1 MARKKLKLGGLTK
14 GKSHSKGGIDMV
26 VKSTNQRVEL
36 EGGEGVLNKYVMS
49 SEDKYEFE
57 GKEKTACEIASNLN
71 QETGNGVKF
80 ECEDTKNTDMTPTDA
95 STGFAKGGKVGM
107 IECQNCGW
115 DWKVSDGGD
124 DLYICHKCNA
134 DNEFAK
140 GGDIDGDT
148 KIVIRNIKNPN
159 ERVKGVKSIY
169 RGSYAKVFKILNA
182 DSVFGERYATDYENL
197 DGNDFY
203 FEIDGALSPI
213 EEEKIN
219 ALKDVEIM
227 HEYAKGGK
235 INSDSLTQEQVPDGF
250 SFDSTSYSSGNII
263 KITNIDEPPKYGQF
277 TDSDLSKVI
286 PRVIG
291 GVPFGAMF
299 KVDDTA
305 NNFRFIKGASEL
317 KSFPTE
323 TIQSMNGNKYLVSK
337 SKKTRYGTELF
348 ALGKSYYSGFVNL
361 VLKGIKSPIFIGD
374 VGYYSKG
381 WTAIDGISGIQ
392 RGVAGAKLTDYN
404 YKQKGEAKESV
415 IKMFSLSWLRLI
427 KDPKSKVHE
436 IFKKYNVELSLVEE
450 YLELGYLIISLDA
463 ALTYANR
470 VGETEIMNPYI
481 LDKKLDLITDKL
493 EKKQIFT
500 SIGVVHP
507 ELCIKAGLDS
517 ETFGS
522 LSNELLNYLNSKEY
536 ANLYIDYYDTK
547 VVEEVVRRNA
557 NYISPSFELSNK
569 VAAPKGV
576 KKAKFDRKDAL
587 LNSNEAKEIATLQNL
602 MEIFKDSPNAIKEMN
617 KAVRDVERKSEMELN
632 LEGREHYN
640 LKKSFSSYFDITS
653 RAYVGKSGKRTQAF
667 APNGERSD
675 LTTKQYDIVRS
686 SEFLEWFGNWEFA
699 YETKNYNAVSKAM
712 DENFEPTIVFHGTMP
727 DNEFFKFKFEK
738 FPVMYFSEDKYY
750 SEFFAKETNKSNTGL
765 IFEFYLNVRNP
776 LDMTE
781 FGIDKMSAQDLIWV
795 MYEKFGIE
803 LDIDKVP
810 KKVVDDA
817 KLPFWAWARK
827 YNSLG
832 LSKFFSEITRYGY
845 DGIKYIEDNPQWK
858 HKGEKAVTMGW
869 MVFDAKQVKLA
880 DGRNTTFSSFRE
892 DFRFN
897 KGGNVT

>member
-26 VKSTNQRVEL
+26 VKSTNQKVEL

-140 GGDIDGDT
+140 GG
-148 KIVIRNIKNPN
+148 
-159 ERVKGVKSIY
+159 
-169 RGSYAKVFKILNA
+169 
-182 DSVFGERYATDYENL
+182 
-197 DGNDFY
+197 
-203 FEIDGALSPI
+203 
-213 EEEKIN
+213 
-219 ALKDVEIM
+219 
-227 HEYAKGGK
+227 K

-263 KITNIDEPPKYGQF
+263 KITDVYEPPKYGQF

-381 WTAIDGISGIQ
+381 WTAIDGFSGIQ

-547 VVEEVVRRNA
+547 VVEEVVRRNL

-569 VAAPKGV
+569 VVAPKGV

-617 KAVRDVERKSEMELN
+617 KAVRDIERKSEMELN